1 MDNVRVEHPVF
12 QKIDQDIKCLKTQ
25 AVDTALIEEASAA
38 TEGHDDTAAKK
49 EEDIERKRNK
59 SRLNPQHRNLLHEKM
74 PYSEPMDWFH
84 DTVKY
89 KRKMYGRYGHASGV
103 LPGILWPTREDLEE
117 IKEYESVAY
126 PYAIQELITRVKE
139 KEREEQAALKA
150 RYIYIYILK
159 QSSFKITGF
168 LFLYACCVSNTNTVM
183 QIFTVVAVVLSDIAR
198 LILMTVNETKI
209 NFIL

>member
-1 MDNVRVEHPVF
+1 VDNVRVEHPVF

-38 TEGHDDTAAKK
+38 TEGHDDDAAAKK

-59 SRLNPQHRNLLHEKM
+59 SRLNPQHRNLLHGKM
-74 PYSEPMDWFH
+74 PYSEPMSWFH

-89 KRKMYGRYGHASGV
+89 KRKMYGHYGHASGV

-126 PYAIQELITRVKE
+126 PYTIQELITRVKE

-150 RYIYIYILK
+150 RYIYIFL
-159 QSSFKITGF
+159 SRVHFK
-168 LFLYACCVSNTNTVM
+168 LQELQVSCSYTR
-183 QIFTVVAVVLSDIAR
+183 VVLVTQT
-198 LILMTVNETKI
+198 L
-209 NFIL
+209 